1 MRWGCHNEYI
11 PGLSEESS
19 DLQKLYDEEYNKDQ
33 FSESTTQ
40 LGDTLL
46 DYISDERRKIWR
58 HMLENSNLTM
68 GKPSAVMG

>member
-1 MRWGCHNEYI
+1 MRWECHNEYI

-19 DLQKLYDEEYNKDQ
+19 DQQKLYDEEYNKDQ

-46 DYISDERRKIWR
+46 D
-58 HMLENSNLTM
+58 
-68 GKPSAVMG
+68 

>member
-19 DLQKLYDEEYNKDQ
+19 DIQKLYDEEYNKDQ
-33 FSESTTQ
+33 LSESTTQ

-46 DYISDERRKIWR
+46 D
-58 HMLENSNLTM
+58 
-68 GKPSAVMG
+68 